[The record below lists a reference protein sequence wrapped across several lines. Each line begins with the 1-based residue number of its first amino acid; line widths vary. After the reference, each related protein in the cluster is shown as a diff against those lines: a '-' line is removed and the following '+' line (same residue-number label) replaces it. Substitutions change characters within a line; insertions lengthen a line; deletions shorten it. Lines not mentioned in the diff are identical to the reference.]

1 MEEKDLLGY
10 SQDVL
15 RFEKALEVRYEGY
28 YERLA
33 AQQEL
38 SAEEQAVLRAE
49 VTQETETLKE
59 AAASLR
65 QAHQGRR
72 APGGRACSATP
83 PPTLS
88 SIWRKSGRTA
98 SPPASTSTR
107 WP

>member
-49 VTQETETLKE
+49 VTQETETPC
-59 AAASLR
+59 
-65 QAHQGRR
+65 GRR
-72 APGGRACSATP
+72 TSG
-83 PPTLS
+83 PPT
-88 SIWRKSGRTA
+88 G
-98 SPPASTSTR
+98 PTS
-107 WP
+107 